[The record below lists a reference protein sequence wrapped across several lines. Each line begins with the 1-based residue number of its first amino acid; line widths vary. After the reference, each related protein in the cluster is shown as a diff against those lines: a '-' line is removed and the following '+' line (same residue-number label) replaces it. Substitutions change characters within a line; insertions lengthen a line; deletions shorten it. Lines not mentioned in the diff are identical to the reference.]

1 MICPCCHSAIT
12 TLCVTCERESDLSRL
27 EVHELR
33 TQLATAE
40 ATLAAIQADCI
51 MAVAACRMPHSA
63 TVEGIGQQAS
73 KTLEMLRPR
82 RDGYAS
88 RATTEAPLVGVETR
102 TK

>member
-1 MICPCCHSAIT
+1 MICPCCREPVAV
-12 TLCVTCERESDLSRL
+12 LCVTCERESGLSRL
-27 EVHELR
+27 EVHDLR

-40 ATLAAIQADCI
+40 ATLAAIHADCT

-63 TVEGIGQQAS
+63 TVDGIGQQAS